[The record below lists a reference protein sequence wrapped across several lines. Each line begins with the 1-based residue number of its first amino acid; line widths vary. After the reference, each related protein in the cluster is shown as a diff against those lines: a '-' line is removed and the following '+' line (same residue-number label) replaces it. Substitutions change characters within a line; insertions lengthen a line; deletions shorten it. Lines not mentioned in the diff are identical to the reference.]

1 MRICVFCSGSDAAL
15 DRYGEAAR
23 EAGRAIGARGYS
35 LVYGGTAVGL
45 MGDLAAAARDAGA
58 HVTGV
63 ISTMLVERGIADEGC
78 DELIVTEGMGQRKVE
93 MFSRAD
99 AFLALP
105 GGLGTLDELLEAVT
119 LRQLGVHAKPIAL
132 YGPTGFWDPF
142 TELVARL
149 HKRKM
154 CLAPE
159 ELALTTDDL
168 DAALGH
174 LEAGRVEPQ
183 AIWRA

>member
-1 MRICVFCSGSDAAL
+1 MRVCVFCSGSDAAL

-23 EAGRAIGARGYS
+23 EAGRQIAARGYS

-45 MGDLAAAARDAGA
+45 MGDLAAAARDGGA

-93 MFSRAD
+93 MFSRSD

-105 GGLGTLDELLEAVT
+105 GGLGTLDELLEAIT
-119 LRQLGVHAKPIAL
+119 LKQLGVHAKPIAL
-132 YGPTGFWDPF
+132 YGPAGFWEPF
-142 TELVARL
+142 SELVDRL
-149 HKRKM
+149 HARRM
-154 CLAPE
+154 CLPPE
-159 ELALTTDDL
+159 QLTHTTDDL
-168 DAALGH
+168 TAALDH
-174 LEAGRVEPQ
+174 LEAGRVEPE